1 MTIEK
6 EKGRQD
12 DALEACNA
20 EAAAHKAGEQL
31 NVFDKGRMEGP
42 DADSTTHGTVRAV
55 CVSKRKGTRKTVVD
69 GPVTI
74 EAHHGV
80 AEDAHAGD
88 WHRQVSLLAWESIE
102 KARARGLDVKEGD
115 FAENITTEGI
125 NLMALPLGT
134 QLKIG
139 DDVLL
144 ELSQQGKVCHKKCAI
159 FYLAGDCIFPREG
172 IFFVALTM
180 RVHAAGGL
188 GRAGEHA
195 ALKPRSANRR
205 AGTYPRADPPASQPI
220 RTHADA
226 RPRRARRLRRLR
238 PCASIHPH
246 NATGPEMKSISG
258 PFIRSSA

>member
-1 MTIEK
+1 MTLENK
-6 EKGRQD
+6 EGRQD
-12 DALEACNA
+12 GALEACNA
-20 EAAAHKAGEQL
+20 EAAKHEASEQL

-42 DADSTTHGTVRAV
+42 NADSTTHGTVRAV
-55 CVSKRKGTRKTVVD
+55 CVSKRKGMRKTMVD

-102 KARARGLDVKEGD
+102 KARARGLDVKEGY

-172 IFFVALTM
+172 IFFEVVTGGTVSVGDAIVVTKMGDGHCKYTPQEALDEIAKV
-180 RVHAAGGL
+180 RAEEAA
-188 GRAGEHA
+188 
-195 ALKPRSANRR
+195 AN
-205 AGTYPRADPPASQPI
+205 A
-220 RTHADA
+220 
-226 RPRRARRLRRLR
+226 
-238 PCASIHPH
+238 
-246 NATGPEMKSISG
+246 
-258 PFIRSSA
+258 

>member
-1 MTIEK
+1 MTLENK
-6 EKGRQD
+6 EGRQD
-12 DALEACNA
+12 GTLEACKA
-20 EAAAHKAGEQL
+20 EAAKHEASEQL

-144 ELSQQGKVCHKKCAI
+144 ELSQQGKVC
-159 FYLAGDCIFPREG
+159 
-172 IFFVALTM
+172 
-180 RVHAAGGL
+180 
-188 GRAGEHA
+188 
-195 ALKPRSANRR
+195 
-205 AGTYPRADPPASQPI
+205 QWW
-220 RTHADA
+220 
-226 RPRRARRLRRLR
+226 
-238 PCASIHPH
+238 
-246 NATGPEMKSISG
+246 SISAANSFPTTCSLKAAT
-258 PFIRSSA
+258 PFPAPTKSRRVRAPATSVRCTPN